1 MQKKKIFWE
10 LQVERIVIQLS
21 ELTSWY
27 FEQSLAVHLL
37 FLYLIRNVSWKLL
50 LTNVFFF
57 VFVCTK
63 LGIINSSMRLD
74 N

>member
-1 MQKKKIFWE
+1 MQKKKILE

-27 FEQSLAVHLL
+27 FEQSLAIHLL

-57 VFVCTK
+57 GF
-63 LGIINSSMRLD
+63 LFAPN
-74 N
+74 

>member
-21 ELTSWY
+21 KLTSWY
-27 FEQSLAVHLL
+27 FEQSLAIHLL

-50 LTNVFFF
+50 LTNVFFLF
-57 VFVCTK
+57 FVCTK

>member
-27 FEQSLAVHLL
+27 FEQSLAIHLL

-57 VFVCTK
+57 CF
-63 LGIINSSMRLD
+63 LFAQN
-74 N
+74 

>member
-27 FEQSLAVHLL
+27 FEQSLAIHLL
-37 FLYLIRNVSWKLL
+37 FLYLTRNVSWKLL
-50 LTNVFFF
+50 LTNVFFLF
-57 VFVCTK
+57 FVCTK

>member
-27 FEQSLAVHLL
+27 FEQSLAIHLL

-50 LTNVFFF
+50 LTNVFFLF
-57 VFVCTK
+57 FVCTK

>member
-27 FEQSLAVHLL
+27 FEKSLAIHLL

-57 VFVCTK
+57 VFC
-63 LGIINSSMRLD
+63 LHQIRYH
-74 N
+74 